1 MGRKLANFAIMTVL
15 TSFLAINFI
24 YGQSV
29 RTEQHIRLENIND
42 KSKYIL
48 LSAPT
53 NLSSIQSFEFPPVAG
68 TSGQVLTTNESG
80 KIVWTTPSG
89 SLPSLTAGSMLFSGG
104 GSNILQDNTNLFWDN
119 TAKELGIGT
128 NAPEANLDVKGN
140 FKLGDGGTVLTK
152 IIRASA
158 TLSASGL
165 GEAGSQFKAIAV
177 TVLGARPNG
186 AVIVNPRT
194 EIHTTNYPIIIAY
207 SFVSAD
213 DEVTIVFA
221 AASGNTKSFTNK
233 VFDITV
239 IQ

>member
-1 MGRKLANFAIMTVL
+1 MVMGRKLANFAIMTVL

-29 RTEQHIRLENIND
+29 RTEQHIRLENVND

-53 NLSSIQSFEFPPVAG
+53 NLSSIQSFEFPPAAG

-104 GSNILQDNTNLFWDN
+104 GTSILQDNTNLFWDN

-152 IIRASA
+152 IIKTSV
-158 TLSASGL
+158 TLSTTIVSVNTNVYKAAS
-165 GEAGSQFKAIAV
+165 FTV
-177 TVLGARPNG
+177 TGARPN
-186 AVIVNPRT
+186 ATVIVNPRSDLVT
-194 EIHTTNYPIIIAY
+194 SVFIPY
-207 SFVSAD
+207 SYVSAD
-213 DEVTIVFA
+213 DEVTIVFGSTNSA
-221 AASGNTKSFTNK
+221 RNVQSGTT
-233 VFDITV
+233 FDITV